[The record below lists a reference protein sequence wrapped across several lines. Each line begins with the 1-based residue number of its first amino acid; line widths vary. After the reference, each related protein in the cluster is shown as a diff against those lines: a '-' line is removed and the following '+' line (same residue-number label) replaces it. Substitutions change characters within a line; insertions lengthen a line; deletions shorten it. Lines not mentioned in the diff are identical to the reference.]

1 MVYYLILIIKMNEFQ
16 KFENQVI
23 DIIKS
28 LDRACSWSDLLPF
41 SKDLF
46 ILLEKKKEEFNFSF
60 LSNKTV
66 LSKRLAQ
73 CLNPECPSGLHE
85 IIINIYAL
93 ILGNILSK
101 NNNKLKDNLGIY
113 SSGLFPFFSYA
124 SFPNKKLYLESIIKN
139 CFLKL
144 QQEELNTCLSGLLS
158 SLIPG
163 LDDNNEEITK
173 LIYSNFDAL
182 QKNLKKGVFYG
193 TYWSLLLRNKL
204 LRPNGIKYVT
214 EYIIKYE
221 DYQKLDEKRKK
232 EIKENEFP
240 NVNNLIVNSL
250 SQIIEEEKEL
260 STVRLAMDFIILR
273 FPLTQKNTILNEK
286 AKIVLISNALRLLL
300 KNEYST
306 TRRLAF
312 WLTGTNNIE
321 DVNINSNEIIYKL
334 ELIVNAFKGMFD

>member
-1 MVYYLILIIKMNEFQ
+1 MNEFQ

-113 SSGLFPFFSYA
+113 SSGLFPFFHMHL
-124 SFPNKKLYLESIIKN
+124 FLIKN
-139 CFLKL
+139 
-144 QQEELNTCLSGLLS
+144 
-158 SLIPG
+158 
-163 LDDNNEEITK
+163 
-173 LIYSNFDAL
+173 
-182 QKNLKKGVFYG
+182 
-193 TYWSLLLRNKL
+193 
-204 LRPNGIKYVT
+204 
-214 EYIIKYE
+214 YIW
-221 DYQKLDEKRKK
+221 R
-232 EIKENEFP
+232 
-240 NVNNLIVNSL
+240 V
-250 SQIIEEEKEL
+250 
-260 STVRLAMDFIILR
+260 
-273 FPLTQKNTILNEK
+273 
-286 AKIVLISNALRLLL
+286 
-300 KNEYST
+300 
-306 TRRLAF
+306 
-312 WLTGTNNIE
+312 
-321 DVNINSNEIIYKL
+321 
-334 ELIVNAFKGMFD
+334 